1 MKYFINIKNL
11 SKMVNLKQCFNLI
24 KKDKNFQKGFLTL
37 IGGGILNFLIGAVYS
52 ISTLAVY
59 EISYIKAKGGSIDI
73 YHLTFYWPLEMFFQ
87 CIAAFISGTVYKKIG
102 LHLTNI
108 IGIIILLIGY
118 LLMYISTSLFQDL
131 TSVILSGIGTGI
143 ILYPSTT
150 NAIEWFK
157 NRNGLI
163 VGIMESMISFGS
175 FFFCLLG
182 EKVINKN
189 GVESNDVDNLYDF
202 EIGKK
207 FKDFLII
214 LIFCIIIGT
223 ILSFFLMSE
232 KKRSEKEEYYTFQK
246 EINNINK
253 NEQEKTKE
261 NENND
266 KDINKQKI
274 QKDLID
280 ENKSNNENKE
290 SKDDNNINNKKE
302 ELIDNQLNEEINPK
316 IQNNNNNANKND
328 ERAINKL
335 QKNQHEEIPVQ
346 ENNDNSYD
354 NTNIDSKKSKE
365 NNNQKVI
372 RKLIKLSI
380 KSKRLILFVIIVV
393 LQIPIGSMAFALY
406 REIGEYKKI
415 DIKYLQLVGS
425 FTFILECLSSFVFG
439 VLCDYITIKN
449 LLFFINGVGTV
460 FGFLYCFT
468 FKNGFIFFLVQILLS
483 FSSGGYYPVKDF
495 FLLKVFP
502 KEIYI
507 ELNSYVS
514 LLVATSINIWT
525 SVSYFVLSLIENKDT
540 GFWILFTS
548 FGILS
553 LIGFILNFFTNEE
566 EINLR
571 ERMK

>member
-1 MKYFINIKNL
+1 
-11 SKMVNLKQCFNLI
+11 MVKLKQLFNLI
-24 KKDKNFQKGFLTL
+24 KKDKNIQRGLLTL

-87 CIAAFISGTVYKKIG
+87 CIAAFLSGTVYKRIG
-102 LHLTNI
+102 LHFTNL
-108 IGIIILLIGY
+108 IGLIILELGY
-118 LLMYISTSLFQDL
+118 LLMYFSKSLFIDL

-175 FFFCLLG
+175 FFFCLVG
-182 EKVINKN
+182 EKMINKN

-207 FKDFLII
+207 FKDFLIM
-214 LIFCIIIGT
+214 LIICIIFGAC
-223 ILSFFLMSE
+223 LSFFLMRE
-232 KKRSEKEEYYTFQK
+232 KKRSEQEDYYTFQK
-246 EINNINK
+246 EMNNIRNELANKNQNDINKQNNNNINK
-253 NEQEKTKE
+253 
-261 NENND
+261 
-266 KDINKQKI
+266 
-274 QKDLID
+274 KDLIE
-280 ENKSNNENKE
+280 ENKDNKGGT
-290 SKDDNNINNKKE
+290 NNKKVK
-302 ELIDNQLNEEINPK
+302 ELIDNQLKDEMNQKENND
-316 IQNNNNNANKND
+316 NNNNNNLNKND
-328 ERAINKL
+328 ETMMNKL
-335 QKNQHEEIPVQ
+335 QKDHQEEIQVSD
-346 ENNDNSYD
+346 NNK
-354 NTNIDSKKSKE
+354 NTEQKKETESH
-365 NNNQKVI
+365 NQKML
-372 RKLIKLSI
+372 RKSIKVSI
-380 KSKRLILFVIIVV
+380 KSRRLILFVVIVV
-393 LQIPIGSMAFALY
+393 LQIPVGSMAFALY

-425 FTFILECLSSFVFG
+425 FTFIMECLSSFVFG
-439 VLCDYITIKN
+439 LLCDYITVKN

-460 FGFLYCFT
+460 FGFLYCLT

-514 LLVATSINIWT
+514 FLVAISVNVCN
-525 SVSYFVLSLIENKDT
+525 SVSYFILSLVEDKDK

-553 LIGFILNFFTNEE
+553 ALGFGLNFFTNEE
-566 EINLR
+566 EINLK
-571 ERMK
+571 ERMKK

>member
-1 MKYFINIKNL
+1 
-11 SKMVNLKQCFNLI
+11 MVKLKQLFNLI
-24 KKDKNFQKGFLTL
+24 KKDKNIQRGLLTL

-87 CIAAFISGTVYKKIG
+87 CIAAFLSGTVYKRIG
-102 LHLTNI
+102 LHFTNL
-108 IGIIILLIGY
+108 IGLIILELGY
-118 LLMYISTSLFQDL
+118 LLMYFSKSLFIDL

-175 FFFCLLG
+175 FFFCLVG
-182 EKVINKN
+182 EKMINKN

-207 FKDFLII
+207 FKDFLIM
-214 LIFCIIIGT
+214 LIICIIFGAC
-223 ILSFFLMSE
+223 LSFFLMRE
-232 KKRSEKEEYYTFQK
+232 KKRSEQEDYYTFQK
-246 EINNINK
+246 EMNNIRNELANKNQNDINKQNNNINK
-253 NEQEKTKE
+253 
-261 NENND
+261 
-266 KDINKQKI
+266 
-274 QKDLID
+274 KDLIE
-280 ENKSNNENKE
+280 ENKDNKE
-290 SKDDNNINNKKE
+290 STNNKKVK
-302 ELIDNQLNEEINPK
+302 ELIDNQLKDEMNQKENND
-316 IQNNNNNANKND
+316 NNNNNNLNKND
-328 ERAINKL
+328 ETMMNKL
-335 QKNQHEEIPVQ
+335 QKDHQEEIQVSD
-346 ENNDNSYD
+346 NNK
-354 NTNIDSKKSKE
+354 NTEQKKETESH
-365 NNNQKVI
+365 NQKML
-372 RKLIKLSI
+372 RKSIKVSI
-380 KSKRLILFVIIVV
+380 KSRRLILFVVIVV
-393 LQIPIGSMAFALY
+393 LQIPVGSMAFALY

-425 FTFILECLSSFVFG
+425 FTFIMECLSSFVFG
-439 VLCDYITIKN
+439 LLCDYITVKN

-460 FGFLYCFT
+460 FGFLYCLT

-514 LLVATSINIWT
+514 FLVAISVNVCN
-525 SVSYFVLSLIENKDT
+525 SVSYFILSLVEDKDK

-553 LIGFILNFFTNEE
+553 ALGFALNFFTNEE
-566 EINLR
+566 EINLK
-571 ERMK
+571 ERMKK

>member
-1 MKYFINIKNL
+1 
-11 SKMVNLKQCFNLI
+11 MVKLKQLFNLI
-24 KKDKNFQKGFLTL
+24 KKDKNIQRGLLTL

-87 CIAAFISGTVYKKIG
+87 CIAAFLSGTVYKRIG
-102 LHLTNI
+102 LHFTNL
-108 IGIIILLIGY
+108 IGLIILELGY
-118 LLMYISTSLFQDL
+118 LLMYFSKSLFIDL

-175 FFFCLLG
+175 FFFCLVG
-182 EKVINKN
+182 EKMINKN

-207 FKDFLII
+207 FKDFLIM
-214 LIFCIIIGT
+214 LIICIIFGAC
-223 ILSFFLMSE
+223 LSFFLMRE
-232 KKRSEKEEYYTFQK
+232 KKRSEQEDYYTFQK
-246 EINNINK
+246 EMNNIRNELANKNQNDINKQNNNNINK
-253 NEQEKTKE
+253 KDLIEENKDNKE
-261 NENND
+261 NTNNKKVEELRDNQLKDEMNQKENND
-266 KDINKQKI
+266 
-274 QKDLID
+274 
-280 ENKSNNENKE
+280 
-290 SKDDNNINNKKE
+290 
-302 ELIDNQLNEEINPK
+302 
-316 IQNNNNNANKND
+316 NNNNNNLNKND
-328 ERAINKL
+328 ETMMNKL
-335 QKNQHEEIPVQ
+335 QKDHQEEIQVSD
-346 ENNDNSYD
+346 NNK
-354 NTNIDSKKSKE
+354 NTEQKKETESH
-365 NNNQKVI
+365 NQKML
-372 RKLIKLSI
+372 RKSIKVSI
-380 KSKRLILFVIIVV
+380 KSRRLILFVVIVV
-393 LQIPIGSMAFALY
+393 LQIPVGSMAFALY

-425 FTFILECLSSFVFG
+425 FSFIMECLSSFVFG
-439 VLCDYITIKN
+439 LLCDYITVKN

-460 FGFLYCFT
+460 FGFLYCLT

-514 LLVATSINIWT
+514 FLVAISVNVCN
-525 SVSYFVLSLIENKDT
+525 SVSYFILSLVEDKDK

-553 LIGFILNFFTNEE
+553 ALGFGLNFFTNEE
-566 EINLR
+566 EINLK
-571 ERMK
+571 ERMKK

>member
-11 SKMVNLKQCFNLI
+11 SKMVKLKQCFNLI

-202 EIGKK
+202 ETGKK

-223 ILSFFLMSE
+223 ILSFFLMNE

-302 ELIDNQLNEEINPK
+302 ELIDNQLNEEINQK

-328 ERAINKL
+328 ETVINKL
-335 QKNQHEEIPVQ
+335 RNNRHEEIPVQ
-346 ENNDNSYD
+346 NENNNHNNNS
-354 NTNIDSKKSKE
+354 NIESKKSKE
-365 NNNQKVI
+365 NNNQKII

-449 LLFFINGVGTV
+449 LLFFINGVGTI

-525 SVSYFVLSLIENKDT
+525 SVSYFVLSLIENKDI

-553 LIGFILNFFTNEE
+553 LIGFVLNFFTNEE

>member
-1 MKYFINIKNL
+1 
-11 SKMVNLKQCFNLI
+11 MVKLKQLFNLI
-24 KKDKNFQKGFLTL
+24 KKDKNIQRGLLTL

-87 CIAAFISGTVYKKIG
+87 CIAAFLSGTVYKRIG
-102 LHLTNI
+102 LHFTNL
-108 IGIIILLIGY
+108 IGLIILELGY
-118 LLMYISTSLFQDL
+118 LLMYFSKSLFIDL

-175 FFFCLLG
+175 FFFCLVG
-182 EKVINKN
+182 EKMINKN

-207 FKDFLII
+207 FKDFLIM
-214 LIFCIIIGT
+214 LIICIIFGAC
-223 ILSFFLMSE
+223 LSFFLMRE
-232 KKRSEKEEYYTFQK
+232 KKRSEQEDYYTFQK
-246 EINNINK
+246 EMNNIRNELANKNQNDINKQNNNNINK
-253 NEQEKTKE
+253 
-261 NENND
+261 
-266 KDINKQKI
+266 
-274 QKDLID
+274 KDLIE
-280 ENKSNNENKE
+280 ENKDNKE
-290 SKDDNNINNKKE
+290 GTNNKKVK
-302 ELIDNQLNEEINPK
+302 ELIDNQLKEEMNQK
-316 IQNNNNNANKND
+316 ENNDNNNNNNLNKND
-328 ERAINKL
+328 ETMMNKL
-335 QKNQHEEIPVQ
+335 QKDHQEEIQVSD
-346 ENNDNSYD
+346 NNK
-354 NTNIDSKKSKE
+354 NTEQKKETESH
-365 NNNQKVI
+365 NQKML
-372 RKLIKLSI
+372 RKSIKVSI
-380 KSKRLILFVIIVV
+380 KSRRLILFVVIVV
-393 LQIPIGSMAFALY
+393 LQIPVGSMAFALY

-425 FTFILECLSSFVFG
+425 FNFIMECLSSFVFG
-439 VLCDYITIKN
+439 LLCDYITVKN
-449 LLFFINGVGTV
+449 LLFFINGLGTV
-460 FGFLYCFT
+460 FGFLYCLT

-514 LLVATSINIWT
+514 FLVAISVNVCN
-525 SVSYFVLSLIENKDT
+525 SVSYFILSLVEDKDK

-553 LIGFILNFFTNEE
+553 ALGFGLNFFTNEE
-566 EINLR
+566 EINLK
-571 ERMK
+571 ERMKK